1 MRSTEASP
9 GSDDHF
15 ALLPLFRLKTKT
27 NVKIGRH
34 YDMTTFFLVF
44 FFSIFTWVCEP
55 KESSVNLIKKYI
67 AEHHTKLNVDKLSK
81 AIEAG
86 IKKGQLERITGQ
98 GRV

>member
-1 MRSTEASP
+1 M
-9 GSDDHF
+9 
-15 ALLPLFRLKTKT
+15 
-27 NVKIGRH
+27 
-34 YDMTTFFLVF
+34 
-44 FFSIFTWVCEP
+44 
-55 KESSVNLIKKYI
+55 NLIKKYI

>member
-1 MRSTEASP
+1 
-9 GSDDHF
+9 
-15 ALLPLFRLKTKT
+15 
-27 NVKIGRH
+27 
-34 YDMTTFFLVF
+34 MTTFFLVF